1 MTKIFNINKIIWLL
15 RSPSFAEARQLCY
28 NGRIKL
34 SGVIMN
40 EITVR
45 ALAVAATYS
54 CILLGVSFLAGCS
67 APVKYLFHCTVTQ
80 PENCN

>member
-1 MTKIFNINKIIWLL
+1 
-15 RSPSFAEARQLCY
+15 
-28 NGRIKL
+28 
-34 SGVIMN
+34 MN

-54 CILLGVSFLAGCS
+54 FLLFGFALLAGCS
-67 APVKYLFHCTVTQ
+67 AGKYVFHCTVTQ

>member
-1 MTKIFNINKIIWLL
+1 MKIFNINKVV
-15 RSPSFAEARQLCY
+15 RVCY
-28 NGRIKL
+28 NSTRTNL
-34 SGVIMN
+34 SGVVMK

-45 ALAVAATYS
+45 ALAIAATYS
-54 CILLGVSFLAGCS
+54 FILLGVSFLAGCS

>member
-1 MTKIFNINKIIWLL
+1 MLSSRGETLL
-15 RSPSFAEARQLCY
+15 GDSVM
-28 NGRIKL
+28 K
-34 SGVIMN
+34 

-54 CILLGVSFLAGCS
+54 FILVGFSLLAGCT
-67 APVKYLFHCTVTQ
+67 APAKYLFHCTVTQ